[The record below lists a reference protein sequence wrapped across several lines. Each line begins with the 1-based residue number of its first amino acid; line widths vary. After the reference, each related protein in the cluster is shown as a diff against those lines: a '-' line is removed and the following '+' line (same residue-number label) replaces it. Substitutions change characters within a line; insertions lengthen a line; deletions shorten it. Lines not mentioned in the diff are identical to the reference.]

1 MVFEEFND
9 NNLKSKIMEKGGV
22 FPYCRPNTGVYFMTK
37 YYPVPVYWSLRANL
51 SNKINTYN
59 LGQLCFNTKST

>member
-1 MVFEEFND
+1 
-9 NNLKSKIMEKGGV
+9 
-22 FPYCRPNTGVYFMTK
+22 MTK

-59 LGQLCFNTKST
+59 LGQLCFNTKQINPILTVFTKKNKQ